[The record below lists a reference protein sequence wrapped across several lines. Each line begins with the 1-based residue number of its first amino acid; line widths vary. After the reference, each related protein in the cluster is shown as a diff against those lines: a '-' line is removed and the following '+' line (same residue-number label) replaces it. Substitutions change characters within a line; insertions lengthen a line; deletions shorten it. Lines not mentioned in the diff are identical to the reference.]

1 LARLALREYLTSGT
15 LPQPPRELD
24 AEYPAAGGVWI
35 SLRSKDNVYIR
46 YGRDGFWQIL
56 LQKSVEG
63 HVRG

>member
-1 LARLALREYLTSGT
+1 
-15 LPQPPRELD
+15 
-24 AEYPAAGGVWI
+24 VWI